1 MALRLTTAS
10 ASFAINKGGGPGL
23 IQYQL
28 WLEVRAAE
36 WPAVD
41 MTVQKL
47 EQWALGADGSEY
59 SHTILERSERIGCS
73 TGRISYTWFLSV
85 PEHEFTARPAARTYR
100 ARIEYTYDASPAS
113 VYVVTAEKEIESN
126 IPSPLMTSL
135 TMTADA
141 PVFPTSIPA
150 RPITFVA
157 TGTGGI
163 PPYEYQFARGYT
175 FILRDWSPDARFIWD
190 PIQQPPSSGF
200 VSITA
205 FARSSGRRNAEVTK
219 TMEFSVNK

>member
-1 MALRLTTAS
+1 
-10 ASFAINKGGGPGL
+10 
-23 IQYQL
+23 
-28 WLEVRAAE
+28 
-36 WPAVD
+36 
-41 MTVQKL
+41 
-47 EQWALGADGSEY
+47 
-59 SHTILERSERIGCS
+59 
-73 TGRISYTWFLSV
+73 
-85 PEHEFTARPAARTYR
+85 
-100 ARIEYTYDASPAS
+100 
-113 VYVVTAEKEIESN
+113 
-126 IPSPLMTSL
+126 MTSL

-163 PPYEYQFARGYT
+163 PPYEYQYARGYT

-219 TMEFSVNK
+219 TMEFSVKWSCQDLVETSPPLWVVCRLELLGT